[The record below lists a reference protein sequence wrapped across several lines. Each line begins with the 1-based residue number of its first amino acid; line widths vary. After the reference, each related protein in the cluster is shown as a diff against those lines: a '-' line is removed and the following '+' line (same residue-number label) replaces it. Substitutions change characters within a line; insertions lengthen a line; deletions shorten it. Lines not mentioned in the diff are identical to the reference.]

1 MSTSLIDLLSPKG
14 GANEPGRFFGVV
26 IGIVTNNQ
34 DSGGMARVKVKF
46 PWLSDDNESTWARI
60 AVPMAGNGRGTYFLP
75 EVEDE
80 VLVAFEHGDVR
91 FPYVVGALW
100 NGKDAP
106 PTTNS
111 DGKNNIRV
119 IHSRSG
125 HLIRLDD
132 TQDAEK
138 VEVISKSG
146 ALVRLD
152 DTSGSE
158 KVEVI
163 DKTGNNKMT
172 IQSSDNSMDL
182 ECAGKMTLHASMGIE
197 ITSDADITI
206 QAQTTMDIESTAPM
220 TIKGA
225 MVSIN

>member
-1 MSTSLIDLLSPKG
+1 MG
-14 GANEPGRFFGVV
+14 
-26 IGIVTNNQ
+26 
-34 DSGGMARVKVKF
+34 
-46 PWLSDDNESTWARI
+46 
-60 AVPMAGNGRGTYFLP
+60 GNGRGSYFLP
-75 EVEDE
+75 EVNDE

-91 FPYVVGALW
+91 SPYVVGALW

-111 DGKNNIRV
+111 DGQNNIRV

-132 TQDAEK
+132 TDGNEK
-138 VEVISKSG
+138 I
-146 ALVRLD
+146 
-152 DTSGSE
+152 
-158 KVEVI
+158 EVI
-163 DKTGNNKMT
+163 DKTGGNKIT
-172 IQSSDNSMDL
+172 IQSSDNSIDM
-182 ECAGKMTLHASMGIE
+182 ECTGKMTLHASQGIE

-225 MVSIN
+225 TVSIN

>member
-1 MSTSLIDLLSPKG
+1 MSTSLLDLLTLQGS
-14 GANEPGRFFGVV
+14 AHEPGRYFGVV
-26 IGIVTNNQ
+26 IGVVTNNQ
-34 DSGGMARVKVKF
+34 DTGGMARVKLKF
-46 PWLSDDNESTWARI
+46 PWLSDDNESNWARI
-60 AVPMAGNGRGTYFLP
+60 AVPMGGNGRGSYFLP
-75 EVEDE
+75 EVNDE

-91 FPYVVGALW
+91 SPYVVGALW

-111 DGKNNIRV
+111 DGQNNIRV

-132 TQDAEK
+132 TDGNEK
-138 VEVISKSG
+138 I
-146 ALVRLD
+146 
-152 DTSGSE
+152 
-158 KVEVI
+158 EVI
-163 DKTGNNKMT
+163 DKTGGNKIT
-172 IQSSDNSMDL
+172 IQSSDNSIDM
-182 ECAGKMTLHASMGIE
+182 ECTGKMTLHASQGIE

-225 MVSIN
+225 TVSIN